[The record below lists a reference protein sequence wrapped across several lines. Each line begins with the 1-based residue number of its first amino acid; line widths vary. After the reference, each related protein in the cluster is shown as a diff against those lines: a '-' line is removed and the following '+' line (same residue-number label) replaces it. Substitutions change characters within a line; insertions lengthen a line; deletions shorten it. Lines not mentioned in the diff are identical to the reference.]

1 MNPPCPSG
9 RTEGS
14 DPKDAGPEQVYHDFR
29 ATIRPS
35 RAFSISEATQME
47 LKGKNAI
54 VTGSARGIGRGIA
67 LKLAQAGANIACV
80 DLGNQSDKTLTYNL
94 AAHTD
99 LLCTVDE
106 IKRCGV
112 SAVAMLADVTNFAD
126 CRRMADETVHQLGSI
141 DILVNNAGIIAVGP
155 VADFSEEQWDRVM
168 AVNAKGP
175 FLCCKACIPYMLR
188 NKEGAII
195 NTASIAGKTGRGGAS
210 AYSASKFAVIAF
222 TQALAEEL
230 GPSNIRV
237 NAVCPGFLRTAMW
250 TDVLNKVPG
259 LLGRGEGDGTAD
271 NLTYVASHRTYLRRE
286 QTPEDIGNAVV
297 YLACADNI
305 TGEALNIAGGAEV
318 H

>member
-1 MNPPCPSG
+1 MPAS
-9 RTEGS
+9 RLAE
-14 DPKDAGPEQVYHDFR
+14 E
-29 ATIRPS
+29 RPS
-35 RAFSISEATQME
+35 VYQFFVLALRGSFAPRSEAMTVE

-67 LKLAQAGANIACV
+67 LKLAEAGANVACV
-80 DLGNQSDKTLTYNL
+80 DLGNPSDRSLTYNL
-94 AAHTD
+94 AAQTD
-99 LLCTVDE
+99 LLSTVE
-106 IKRCGV
+106 QIKRSGV
-112 SAVAMLADVTNFAD
+112 KVLPVLADVTSFAD
-126 CRRMADETVHQLGSI
+126 CQRMAAETVKQFGSI
-141 DILVNNAGIIAVGP
+141 DVLVNNAGIIAVGP

-175 FLCCKACIPYMLR
+175 FLCSKACIPHMLK

-195 NTASIAGKTGRGGAS
+195 NTASIAGKTGRGGAA
-210 AYSASKFAVIAF
+210 AYCASKFAVVAF

-259 LLGRGEGDGTAD
+259 LLGRGEGDSTVD
-271 NLTYVASHRTYLRRE
+271 NLTHVAVHGTYLRRE
-286 QTPEDIGNAVV
+286 QTPEDIGEAVV
-297 YLACADNI
+297 YLARADNI
-305 TGEALNIAGGAEV
+305 TGETINVAGGAEV